1 MNTVIVYS
9 QPGCMPCRATM
20 RKLDSLGVDYE
31 HKDVHTD
38 KAASD
43 HINAGGWRSTPVVEV
58 VQDGAIVSAWSGLR
72 PDALKALGTPGADM
86 GAYDAR
92 GLTESTPLP
101 VEDTGA

>member
-38 KAASD
+38 KAAAD

-58 VQDGAIVSAWSGLR
+58 VRDGAIVSAWSGLR

-86 GAYDAR
+86 GQFDTR

-101 VEDTGA
+101 VDNDEA

>member
-9 QPGCMPCRATM
+9 QPRCMPCRATM
-20 RKLDSLGVDYE
+20 RELDRLGVDYE
-31 HKDVHTD
+31 HKDLHAD
-38 KAASD
+38 KAAWD
-43 HINAGGWRSTPVVEV
+43 HIKAEGWRGTPVVEV
-58 VQDGAIVSAWSGLR
+58 IRDGAIVSAWSGLR

-86 GAYDAR
+86 GQFDTR

>member
-43 HINAGGWRSTPVVEV
+43 HIKAGGWRSTPVVEV
-58 VQDGAIVSAWSGLR
+58 VHDGAIVSAWSGLR

>member
-1 MNTVIVYS
+1 MNTVVVYS

-31 HKDVHTD
+31 HKDVATD
-38 KAASD
+38 KTAAAHLD
-43 HINAGGWRSTPVVEV
+43 AGGWRSTPVVEV
-58 VQDGAIVSAWSGLR
+58 IRDGVVVSAWSGLR
-72 PDALKALGTPGADM
+72 PDALKALATPGADM